1 MRRLKQWLAVVG
13 YAAAALGLAIT
24 GSANADCCCG
34 DSDRYDC
41 EHFDANFFMERDFQ
55 TVQDWIKLR
64 RAIPLQDKACN
75 LMISGDIRMAGRYL
89 DEKRDGEH
97 MRGKGA
103 PRDLSV
109 SNGAFVPRT
118 LYDIDFN
125 LRFDYRGECTWAV
138 AEVGFDNKAGINRN
152 PRQGFRQELVG
163 WDPASGEPLP
173 VVGPLAAEDGTAFYE
188 PGDPLAWAG
197 DPCGIQGS
205 GSSCRVSLRKAFFGY
220 NLLEDCEGRLDIEI
234 GRRNLYDIFDSR
246 VQFASRADGILLR
259 YGTCLE
265 SVGDFYVNGSAFVID
280 YRSNHYGFAFETGI
294 TNICDCGFELK
305 YSLIDW
311 KMNGT
316 NAWGCEDPFGMKY
329 ITSQI
334 LAAYNF
340 EPDSFCDKAQLY
352 AAFLINHAAKRDPRF
367 NNRRENIGFYVGAS
381 IGEIV
386 SAGDWAFDVNYQYIE
401 AATFMEKDLTG
412 IGRGNV
418 HCVPISLSN
427 WSADSDSTGAI
438 PPENVADFGWL
449 NYQGIHAELLY
460 AVTDQFV
467 LKGQF
472 DYSKNIRRNKSN
484 FTKVEVAAMY
494 SF

>member
-1 MRRLKQWLAVVG
+1 MTRLKQWLAVFVATLCLAFNG
-13 YAAAALGLAIT
+13 SAAAE
-24 GSANADCCCG
+24 CCG
-34 DSDRYDC
+34 DADSCDC
-41 EHFDANFFMERDFQ
+41 EHFDANFFMERDFK

-89 DEKRDGEH
+89 DEKRADVH

-103 PRDLSV
+103 PRDLAV
-109 SNGAFVPRT
+109 NNGAFIART

-138 AEVGFDNKAGINRN
+138 AEVGFDNKAGINCN
-152 PRQGFRQELVG
+152 PRAGFRQELVG
-163 WDPASGEPLP
+163 WDPAFGELEPLP
-173 VVGPLAAEDGTAFYE
+173 AVGPNAAIDGSAFYE
-188 PGDPLAWAG
+188 PDNALAWAG

-205 GSSCRVSLRKAFFGY
+205 GSCCRVCLRKAFFGY
-220 NLLEDCEGRLDIEI
+220 NLFEDCDNRLDIEI
-234 GRRNLYDIFDSR
+234 GRRSLYDIFDSR
-246 VQFASRADGILLR
+246 VQFGSRADGILLR
-259 YGTCLE
+259 YSTCLE
-265 SVGDFYVNGSAFVID
+265 CVGDFYVNGGVFVVD
-280 YRSNHYGFAFETGI
+280 YRSNHYGLAVEAGVL
-294 TNICDCGFELK
+294 NICDCGVELK

-311 KMNGT
+311 KLNGT

-334 LAAYNF
+334 MAAYNF
-340 EPDSFCDKAQLY
+340 QLPFTCENAQIY
-352 AAFLINHAAKRDPRF
+352 GAFLINHAAQRDPRF
-367 NNRRENIGFYVGAS
+367 NNRRENVGFYVGAT

-386 SAGDWAFDVNYQYIE
+386 NEGDWALDVNFQYIE

-418 HCVPISLSN
+418 HAVPISLSD
-427 WSADSDSTGAI
+427 WGAGSTSSGAV
-438 PPENVADFGWL
+438 PPVNVADFGWL

-472 DYSKNIRRNKSN
+472 DYSKNIRRNKTN